1 MDINKGFALVLDS
14 KRHKAYFR
22 SDTEPWRPAFPN
34 EKNTDVAWM
43 VARVLQDEL
52 RSLNSEDNN
61 LTAPEIMAKVAER
74 IKNEL

>member
-22 SDTEPWRPAFPN
+22 GNAEPWRPAFPN
-34 EKNTDVAWM
+34 HKDADTAWAI
-43 VARVLQDEL
+43 ARALQDEL
-52 RSLNSEDNN
+52 RSLGLKNN